1 MLVTAIWLGA
11 LALGLAGG
19 ALALAVVALVRDR
32 GTVRTAPVQEMALE
46 EQEELLRRG
55 MANLMG
61 YDPQESRE
69 GEV

>member
-1 MLVTAIWLGA
+1 MLVTAIWMSA
-11 LALGLAGG
+11 LALMLAGG
-19 ALALAVVALVRDR
+19 ALALAAAALVRD
-32 GTVRTAPVQEMALE
+32 GGKAPAPVQETAVE

-61 YDPQESRE
+61 YDPQECRE

>member
-1 MLVTAIWLGA
+1 MLVTAIWLSA
-11 LALGLAGG
+11 LALALAGG
-19 ALALAVVALVRDR
+19 ALALAVTALVRDR
-32 GTVRTAPVQEMALE
+32 GSAPAPVQETALE

-55 MANLMG
+55 MANLLG